1 VAELQGGGGVAP
13 LDVKIELRVAA
24 YLPDDYVGDPQH
36 KMDLYRRLA
45 RLRRTEAC
53 HRLREEFRDRY
64 GPPPAPVDNLLAIQ
78 RLRIRAGR
86 LGIVEVRGGRQG
98 CDFFFAGGRE
108 PAPPIIQGLMASGPR
123 GLQFKAADQFVMKVP
138 APRQEQLAVA
148 DAMLAR
154 LAALEGLG
162 PEN

>member
-1 VAELQGGGGVAP
+1 
-13 LDVKIELRVAA
+13 
-24 YLPDDYVGDPQH
+24 
-36 KMDLYRRLA
+36 
-45 RLRRTEAC
+45 
-53 HRLREEFRDRY
+53 
-64 GPPPAPVDNLLAIQ
+64 
-78 RLRIRAGR
+78 
-86 LGIVEVRGGRQG
+86 
-98 CDFFFAGGRE
+98 
-108 PAPPIIQGLMASGPR
+108 MASGPR